1 MRYLVRRMPGKVFT
15 QVLELAQ
22 ERHGYLVPEDLREI
36 GLKPGRL
43 HEYWQRGHAEKVGYG
58 IYRLNLVPRN
68 DSDEYMLAALWPD
81 GRGVLGGETALDLYE
96 LCDVNPARI
105 HVTVPRDYRM
115 TRPAPVRYRFV
126 HQDLAPENIER
137 LDGLPIVTPKM
148 AIEQATTDHLR
159 GGLIEQAIDTARNRG
174 LLRRVDAD
182 ELRRAL
188 GGARA

>member
-1 MRYLVRRMPGKVFT
+1 MRHLVRNMPGKVFT

-58 IYRLNLVPRN
+58 IYRLNLVPR
-68 DSDEYMLAALWPD
+68 DDADEYMLAALWPD

-115 TRPAPVRYRFV
+115 TRPAPARYRFV
-126 HQDLAPENIER
+126 HQDLAPESIER

-159 GGLIEQAIDTARNRG
+159 GALIEQAIDTARNRG
-174 LLRRVDAD
+174 LLRSAEAD
-182 ELRRAL
+182 ELRRVLA
-188 GGARA
+188 GAAG